1 MSLTPI
7 LSGRA
12 SVERAESLL
21 REHGGAAATAA
32 LARAMAARAQDNAV
46 HYCQWRDVERLCA
59 LPTVPGDGLSVH

>member
-1 MSLTPI
+1 
-7 LSGRA
+7 
-12 SVERAESLL
+12 L